1 MWVLICTVSIVKVKA
16 IFKEDLISVRIFIQY
31 PTDSMRQVGSPQFI
45 QELSCQYA
53 GHTIFLAHLGPH
65 VSSSPFISFS
75 FKGAQKGDHID
86 LRWNDN
92 QGNSQKKQAT
102 IE

>member
-1 MWVLICTVSIVKVKA
+1 MKIKA
-16 IFKEDLISVRIFIQY
+16 IYKEEVTSVRVFIQY
-31 PTDSMRQVGSPQFI
+31 PTDSMRQVGQAQFI

-53 GHTIFLAHLGPH
+53 GNTIFLAHLGPH

-75 FKGAQKGDHID
+75 FKGAQKGDRID

-92 QGNSQKKQAT
+92 QGNSQKKQVT
-102 IE
+102 IK

>member
-1 MWVLICTVSIVKVKA
+1 MKIKA
-16 IFKEDLISVRIFIQY
+16 IYKEGATSVRVFIQY
-31 PTDSMRQVGSPQFI
+31 PTNSIRQGAPSQFI
-45 QELSCQYA
+45 QELSCQHA
-53 GHTIFLAHLGPH
+53 GDTIFLAHLGPH

-75 FKGAQKGDHID
+75 FKGAKKGDHID

-102 IE
+102 IK